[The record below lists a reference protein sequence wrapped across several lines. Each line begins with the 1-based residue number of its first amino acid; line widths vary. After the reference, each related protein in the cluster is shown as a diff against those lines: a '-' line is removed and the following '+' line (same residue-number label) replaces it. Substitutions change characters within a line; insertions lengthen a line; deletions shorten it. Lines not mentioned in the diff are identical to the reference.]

1 MKIDK
6 LKVELKEKE
15 KEINKRIQETLE
27 FHKPYFIKSH
37 FEEKNWLKIILRDM
51 EVEDINYR
59 LLKVEI
65 SALKKGI
72 SACEK
77 ILNSQQIN
85 GKNTYTSPIVPLKN
99 SEPLEIGCD
108 GELPSA
114 DTLRGSEDG
123 E

>member
-1 MKIDK
+1 MKIDE
-6 LKVELKEKE
+6 LKSELKEKE
-15 KEINKRIQETLE
+15 NELKRDENGEICLWEEERETIR
-27 FHKPYFIKSH
+27 K
-37 FEEKNWLKIILRDM
+37 
-51 EVEDINYR
+51 
-59 LLKVEI
+59 EI

-72 SACEK
+72 SACEE

-114 DTLRGSEDG
+114 DTLRGLEDG